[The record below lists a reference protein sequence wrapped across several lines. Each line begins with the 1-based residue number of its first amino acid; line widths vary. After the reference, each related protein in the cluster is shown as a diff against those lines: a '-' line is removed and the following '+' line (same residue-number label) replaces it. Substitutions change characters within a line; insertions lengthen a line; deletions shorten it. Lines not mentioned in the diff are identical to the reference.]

1 MTNAGRSNEAQTFT
15 YIPDSGT
22 AALSKRTP
30 ILIKR
35 SHFYCRAE
43 NIDPWVFQIFPSV
56 DNSESQA
63 VKTEEPSLLEPC
75 IFDSQPKSISSEQSD
90 CSGQSSK
97 RQEDTPME
105 VSSNQTPT
113 DIFKV
118 AFLSFR
124 RMESPHSTSIG
135 VDIILLLF
143 AGPSGPFGL
152 SPADPGTQL
161 QSSFRRRVISESTA
175 STA

>member
-22 AALSKRTP
+22 TVLSKRPP
-30 ILIKR
+30 IPER
-35 SHFYCRAE
+35 SHFYFEAE
-43 NIDPWVFQIFPSV
+43 SIDLGCFKILPSV

-75 IFDSQPKSISSEQSD
+75 IFDGQPKSISSEQSD
-90 CSGQSSK
+90 CLGPSSK

-118 AFLSFR
+118 A
-124 RMESPHSTSIG
+124 
-135 VDIILLLF
+135 
-143 AGPSGPFGL
+143 
-152 SPADPGTQL
+152 
-161 QSSFRRRVISESTA
+161 
-175 STA
+175 